1 MQKELLLLEMV
12 AKPSLSI
19 PFVLTETNVKVNS
32 LMAMKKMLRLRTESV
47 QESQPE
53 KVFSLK
59 LTD

>member
-1 MQKELLLLEMV
+1 MRKELLLLEMV

-19 PFVLTETNVKVNS
+19 PFVLTETNVKVNP

-59 LTD
+59 LID